1 MSCKQT
7 EFGLN
12 HNTVGVQLVTIIG
25 ASIRVAQQLSITV
38 NPVINSLITST
49 NKSISVTTCG

>member
-12 HNTVGVQLVTIIG
+12 HNNVGAQLVTIIG
-25 ASIRVAQQLSITV
+25 ASTRVAQQLSITV
-38 NPVINSLITST
+38 NPGINSFDHL
-49 NKSISVTTCG
+49 NKLANISYNA